1 MQMNNT
7 QTKNTQRYQRR
18 RKSLILTGVRMS
30 APTRKHP
37 ARIAYLVAQIPGT
50 CGDVHSTCFYAK
62 VARVLP
68 DGEIFRFLSEIR
80 QDPTIRN
87 RGAVFTAKVQAYVQG
102 HEPYCF
108 KEENG

>member
-1 MQMNNT
+1 MQMKNI
-7 QTKNTQRYQRR
+7 QIKNTQRCQRR
-18 RKSLILTGVRMS
+18 RNSVRLYGVCMS
-30 APTRKHP
+30 NSSPKHP
-37 ARIAYLVAQIPGT
+37 ARIAYLVAQILGT

-62 VARVLP
+62 VARMLP
-68 DGEIFRFLSEIR
+68 DGQIFRFLSEIR

-102 HEPYCF
+102 HELYCF